1 MGTLLTIVVVLAV
14 VAVVCIAIFNGL
26 IGRRNR
32 VDQAYASIDVML
44 KKRYDLIP
52 NLVATVERY
61 MTHERELLSELT
73 ELRTRAI
80 SGDLPPAQRL
90 ATDSAINGA
99 LGRLIVS
106 AESYP
111 ELKANQNFLQLQAS
125 LNEVEEQLSASR
137 RAYNAAVT
145 DYNSAI
151 QMIPGSLFAGPMGLQ
166 QRPLFAAA
174 EAERRNVDVGEL
186 FQRR

>member
-1 MGTLLTIVVVLAV
+1 LGAFYLLIIVLVVVALFV
-14 VAVVCIAIFNGL
+14 IATYNGL

-32 VDQAYASIDVML
+32 VDQAYASVDVML

-52 NLVATVERY
+52 NLVASVEQY

-73 ELRTRAI
+73 ELRTRAVT
-80 SGDLPPAQRL
+80 GDLGPAQRIE
-90 ATDSAINGA
+90 TDNAINGV
-99 LGRLIVS
+99 LSRVIVS
-106 AESYP
+106 AEAYP
-111 ELKANQNFLQLQAS
+111 DLKANQNFLQLQAS

-151 QMIPGSLFAGPMGLQ
+151 QMIPGNLLAGPMGFQ
-166 QRPLFAAA
+166 PRPLFEAAV
-174 EAERRNVDVGEL
+174 AERRNVDVRQL
-186 FQRR
+186 FQR

>member
-1 MGTLLTIVVVLAV
+1 MGTFLFVGILL
-14 VAVVCIAIFNGL
+14 VAVVIFVIAVYNGL

-44 KKRYDLIP
+44 KKRHDLIP
-52 NLVATVERY
+52 NLVASVEQY
-61 MTHERELLSELT
+61 MTHERELLTELT

-80 SGDLPPAQRL
+80 TGDLPPAQRVENEQAL
-90 ATDSAINGA
+90 GNA

-106 AESYP
+106 AENYP

-125 LNEVEEQLSASR
+125 LNEVEEQLSAAR

-145 DYNSAI
+145 DYNNAI
-151 QMIPGSLFAGPMGLQ
+151 QMIPGSLFAGPMGFTP
-166 QRPLFAAA
+166 RPLFEASAA
-174 EAERRNVDVGEL
+174 ERANVNVREL
-186 FQRR
+186 FQR

>member
-1 MGTLLTIVVVLAV
+1 MGAFWLIIILLVVVIVVL
-14 VAVVCIAIFNGL
+14 IAIYNGL

-52 NLVATVERY
+52 NLIAAVQQY

-73 ELRTRAI
+73 ELRTRAV
-80 SGDLPPAQRL
+80 SGDLSPAQRVENENAL
-90 ATDSAINGA
+90 TGA
-99 LGRLIVS
+99 LGRLVVS

-111 ELKANQNFLQLQAS
+111 DLKANQNFLQLQAS

-145 DYNSAI
+145 DYNNAI
-151 QMIPGSLFAGPMGLQ
+151 QMIPGSLFAGPMGME
-166 QRPLFAAA
+166 QRPLFEAAAA
-174 EAERRNVDVGEL
+174 ERGNVDVREL
-186 FQRR
+186 FQR

>member
-1 MGTLLTIVVVLAV
+1 MGAFWLIIILLVVVV
-14 VAVVCIAIFNGL
+14 VGLIAIYNGL

-52 NLVATVERY
+52 NLIAAVQQY

-73 ELRTRAI
+73 ELRTRAV
-80 SGDLPPAQRL
+80 SGDLSPAQRVENENAL
-90 ATDSAINGA
+90 TGA
-99 LGRLIVS
+99 LGRLVVS

-111 ELKANQNFLQLQAS
+111 DLKANQNFLQLQAS

-145 DYNSAI
+145 DYNNAI
-151 QMIPGSLFAGPMGLQ
+151 QMIPGSLFAGPMGME
-166 QRPLFAAA
+166 QRPLFEAAAA
-174 EAERRNVDVGEL
+174 ERGNVDVREL
-186 FQRR
+186 FQR

>member
-1 MGTLLTIVVVLAV
+1 MGALWIVIIVVAI
-14 VAVVCIAIFNGL
+14 VAVALIGIYNGL
-26 IGRRNR
+26 VSRRNR

-90 ATDSAINGA
+90 ETDQAIGGA

-111 ELKANQNFLQLQAS
+111 DLKANQNFLQLQAS

-137 RAYNAAVT
+137 RTYNAAVT
-145 DYNSAI
+145 DYNNAI
-151 QMIPGSLFAGPMGLQ
+151 QMVPGNLLAGPMGFQ
-166 QRPLFAAA
+166 ARPLFEAA
-174 EAERRNVDVGEL
+174 EVERRNVDVGQL
-186 FQRR
+186 FQR